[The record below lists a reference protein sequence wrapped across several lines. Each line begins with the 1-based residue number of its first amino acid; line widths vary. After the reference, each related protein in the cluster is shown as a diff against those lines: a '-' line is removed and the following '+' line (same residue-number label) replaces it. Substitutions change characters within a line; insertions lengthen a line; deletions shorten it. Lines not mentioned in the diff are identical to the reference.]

1 MTLSNYDGFT
11 FDGKSTNSN
20 EFGLTICALDKFDT
34 STGLEREV
42 VGTELNAN
50 RNVKEAFSTKY
61 SNPLTFSI
69 QLAKKDGSFIT
80 EQEKNKIISERE
92 RSFLCIILRQ
102 KKRKNSSFMRRS
114 WRRCPMR
121 KKISATWN

>member
-80 EQEKNKIISERE
+80 EQEKNKIISWLF
-92 RSFLCIILRQ
+92 SP
-102 KKRKNSSFMRRS
+102 KNHKQLNFYY
-114 WRRCPMR
+114 
-121 KKISATWN
+121 